1 MPHNLRK
8 EIVSMSTVIFDRN
21 TGLALA
27 KAWADSGLS
36 IAGFARQ
43 REIAQHIVIY
53 WVRLY
58 RKLEASKTA
67 TPTPMVEI
75 TTAVQATGSSTPTPA
90 PMICIRLRNGVLI
103 ELPYSSHAEAIIR
116 MVAQL

>member
-8 EIVSMSTVIFDRN
+8 EIVSMSTAIFDRN

-27 KAWADSGLS
+27 KACADSGLS

-43 REIAQHIVIY
+43 RQIAQHIVIY

-58 RKLEASKTA
+58 RKLEASKTT
-67 TPTPMVEI
+67 TPTPLVEI
-75 TTAVQATGSSTPTPA
+75 TTSTQETRSSLPKPA
-90 PMICIRLRNGVLI
+90 PLICIRLRNGVLI
-103 ELPYSSHAEAIIR
+103 ELPHSSHTDAIIR